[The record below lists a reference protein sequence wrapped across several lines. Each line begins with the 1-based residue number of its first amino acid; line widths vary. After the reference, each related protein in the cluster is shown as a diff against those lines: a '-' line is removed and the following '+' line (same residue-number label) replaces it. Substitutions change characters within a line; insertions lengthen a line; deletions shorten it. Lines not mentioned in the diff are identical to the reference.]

1 MTDQSMSI
9 KVSSLVKVLR
19 NETPE
24 CVAAGV
30 VDMATGMLLGVETV
44 DSHPS
49 EVLDLLAA
57 ATFDLFRGRNV
68 STIEEIFKK
77 RRGTVSDVRYFQ
89 EVLVNSENL
98 VHVFVR
104 IPSNN
109 EIVAV
114 AVARRGV
121 NIGMLLNAAR
131 RAVNQYDFK

>member
-1 MTDQSMSI
+1 MSG
-9 KVSSLVKVLR
+9 KVNNLVKVLR
-19 NETPE
+19 SETPE

-30 VDMATGMLLGVETV
+30 VDMSTGMLLAVETV

-104 IPSNN
+104 IPTNN

-121 NIGMLLNAAR
+121 NIGMLLNATR
-131 RAVNQYDFK
+131 RAVNQYDFT